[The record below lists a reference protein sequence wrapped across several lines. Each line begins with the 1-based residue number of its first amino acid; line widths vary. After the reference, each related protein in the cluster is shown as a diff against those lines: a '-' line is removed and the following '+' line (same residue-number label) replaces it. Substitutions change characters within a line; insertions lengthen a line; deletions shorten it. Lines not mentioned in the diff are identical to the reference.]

1 MGYHTHDTITRTH
14 KSIKAMAISRNNRYR
29 LTKTPKTS
37 TLPLFSGD
45 AAIALF
51 RSSRWGLCTADLI
64 LVFTGGK
71 SFFINKKKVTQALVW
86 ADLAL
91 FRVAIALNQHLP
103 QGIVLW
109 LQKQSWSWALRMCWM
124 PYGIESKK
132 SGLSAF
138 IYARKLSLEKHV
150 GDFFFLKW
158 YERNHMWA
166 SNHIFLLSLYET
178 HCITFY
184 WKIIISAKLWS
195 PAST

>member
-14 KSIKAMAISRNNRYR
+14 KSIKAMAISRNNRHR

-45 AAIALF
+45 AAVALF

-64 LVFTGGK
+64 LVFTGRK
-71 SFFINKKKVTQALVW
+71 SFFVNKKKVTRALVW

-124 PYGIESKK
+124 PYGMESKK

-150 GDFFFLKW
+150 GDFFFFLNDMKVGQKHGLKW
-158 YERNHMWA
+158 SGITCEHPTTYFYFLYMK
-166 SNHIFLLSLYET
+166 HIALHFT
-178 HCITFY
+178 GR
-184 WKIIISAKLWS
+184 
-195 PAST
+195 